1 MSNPLF
7 ESLPSELID
16 RILIQLDPIDL
27 SSLAQTSSLARSYL
41 YSHSSISHHL
51 FHLIFLKYFDPPI
64 TSTHEPVMGRRGEI
78 EGEVLNELSRQGSP
92 SDSIDW
98 RELVQRRIKLR
109 QTLAPTQDDLL
120 CTRLSKNYPG
130 REKMMELYQDIFDL
144 LNSSSSSSSS
154 SSRNVEFLNQIF
166 NQNTSAQ
173 FRILHFSGQNSHTQ
187 VLFDHRPCLN
197 DALVSAAAEL
207 HTKFGLTELDRSRP
221 RSRGV
226 AREACYALS
235 NNHPDNFYGPFMPDR
250 SGRVNWAHLE
260 ALSVVVGLN
269 LTYASQSQLM
279 SHTPAT
285 GVLTTPIVIHSPQD
299 QSNSSHLTIGPN
311 WADIEWPIL
320 SGLATSRPHTQIMNP
335 AYVYPAPPWPPTTSL
350 DQSEIDLNRYDWAG
364 VEGKWL
370 RVVCFL
376 DYRDLH
382 AYNFYGANPR
392 PTLDDHNEAIR
403 LMTLDLE
410 VVSIGC
416 KPDSDP
422 THPTPPCL
430 HATRRP
436 PIYFRGTS
444 VSNSSTT
451 LVHATS
457 LVRGCVSETSDGEV
471 RWSVVSTFEGG
482 DRWSSEGIQV
492 GGVRA
497 KWGVVGVWTDVNR
510 GDVEGPAGPFYFF
523 KVAH

>member
-1 MSNPLF
+1 MSNSLF
-7 ESLPSELID
+7 QSLPSELID
-16 RILIQLDPIDL
+16 RILLQLDPIDL
-27 SSLAQTSSLARSYL
+27 SSLSQTSSHARAYL
-41 YSHSSISHHL
+41 YSHSPLSHHL
-51 FHLIFLKYFDPPI
+51 FHLIFLKYFDPPL

-78 EGEVLNELSRQGSP
+78 EGEVLDQLSPQRSP

-98 RELVQRRIKLR
+98 RALVQRRIKLR

-130 REKMMELYQDIFDL
+130 RDQMITLYQDIFDL
-144 LNSSSSSSSS
+144 LNSSSSSSISS

-166 NQNTSAQ
+166 HQNTSAQ
-173 FRILHFSGQNSHTQ
+173 FRILHFSGQNFHTQ

-197 DALVSAAAEL
+197 DPLVSAAAEL
-207 HTKFGLTELDRSRP
+207 HTKFGLTELDKSRP

-226 AREACYALS
+226 AREACYALL
-235 NNHPDNFYGPFMPDR
+235 NNHPENFYGPVHAR
-250 SGRVNWAHLE
+250 SI
-260 ALSVVVGLN
+260 
-269 LTYASQSQLM
+269 SQSQPT

-299 QSNSSHLTIGPN
+299 QITSNQLTIGPN
-311 WADIEWPIL
+311 WADIDWPIL
-320 SGLATSRPHTQIMNP
+320 SGLSTSRPYTQIMNP
-335 AYVYPAPPWPPTTSL
+335 AYLYPAPPWPPTSSL
-350 DQSEIDLNRYDWAG
+350 EKNDLDLNRFDWAG

-403 LMTLDLE
+403 LMTLDLK

-430 HATRRP
+430 HTNCRP

-492 GGVRA
+492 GGIRA

-523 KVAH
+523 KVAY